1 MRIILM
7 GAPGAGKGTQA
18 AAIVER
24 YGIPQISTGD
34 MFRSAVRA
42 GTELGLRADSYMK
55 RGELVPDEVTI
66 GIVRER
72 LAETDCEGGFI
83 LDGFPR
89 TVEQAEAL
97 AGITEID
104 YVLNINVPME
114 LLIERAIGRRICR
127 ECGATYHIKYNP
139 AVSGRCSKCGG
150 EIYQRSDDNEETMR
164 KRLATYEEWTKPLI
178 EYYKKQGKY
187 KEVDGSKAIEEVRAE
202 VLGTLRGA

>member
-24 YGIPQISTGD
+24 YNIPQISTGD

-42 GTELGLRADSYMK
+42 GTELGKRADSYMK

-89 TVEQAEAL
+89 TVEQAKAL

-104 YVLNINVPME
+104 YVLNIDVPIE

-127 ECGATYHIKYNP
+127 ECGATYHIKYKP
-139 AVSGRCSKCGG
+139 AVGGRCTKCGG

-187 KEVDGSKAIEEVRAE
+187 KEVDGSKPIEEVRAE
-202 VLGTLRGA
+202 VQRTLRGA